1 MTASDQRRLSRLVS
15 SFSGKR
21 ILVVGDLM
29 LDRFIWGDV
38 RRISPEAP
46 VPVVRVTRESVHP
59 GGAGNVVANLAALG
73 ARPVVAGWI
82 GRDEAGREVIRLLKE
97 LGADAS
103 GLLATP
109 EMSSIEKTRI
119 IAHSQQ
125 VVRLDRDAPRPS
137 AKLTKR
143 LLDVVGRKLRGADAV
158 LVSDYGKGTIFP
170 ALLDLLA
177 ERRDKSDFA
186 YLIDPKMPNFDS
198 YRRASLVKPNELEAS
213 AAAGFEIEDAK
224 TLARAGKRLLERWE
238 SDAVMISRGEHGL
251 SIFQQGAPAANF
263 PAVAREVFDV
273 TGAGD
278 TVMAVASLALA
289 AGGALE
295 DAALL
300 ANLAAAIVVGKVG
313 TATLDRPE
321 LLAAVRSAATS
332 PKRRAKR

>member
-1 MTASDQRRLSRLVS
+1 MTATDQRRLSRLVS

-21 ILVVGDLM
+21 ILVIGDLM

-46 VPVVRVTRESVHP
+46 VPVVRITRESVHP

-73 ARPVVAGWI
+73 ARPLVVGWV
-82 GRDEAGREVIRLLKE
+82 GRDEPGREVVRLLKD
-97 LGADAS
+97 LGADVS
-103 GLLATP
+103 GLIATS

-125 VVRLDRDAPRPS
+125 VVRLDREAPRPS

-143 LLDVVGRKLRGADAV
+143 LLEVLGRKLRGADAV
-158 LVSDYGKGTIFP
+158 LVSDYGKGTITP
-170 ALLDLLA
+170 ALLELLA
-177 ERRDKSDFA
+177 DRRDKADFA

-213 AAAGFEIEDAK
+213 TAVGFEIDDAK
-224 TLARAGKRLLERWE
+224 SLARAGEQLLERWQ

-251 SIFQQGAPAANF
+251 SLFQRGASASNF

-278 TVMAVASLALA
+278 TVMAVTSLALA
-289 AGGALE
+289 AGGALG
-295 DAALL
+295 DAAHL

-313 TATLDRPE
+313 TATLGKSE
-321 LLAAVRSAATS
+321 LLGAIRSAVTPS
-332 PKRRAKR
+332 KRRGKR

>member
-1 MTASDQRRLSRLVS
+1 MTNSDQRRLSRLVS
-15 SFSGKR
+15 AFTGKK

-59 GGAGNVVANLAALG
+59 GGAGNVVANLASLG
-73 ARPVVAGWI
+73 ARPLVAGWV
-82 GRDEAGREVIRLLKE
+82 GRDEAGRRIASLLTS

-103 GLLATP
+103 GLLSTT
-109 EMSSIEKTRI
+109 EVRSIEKTRI

-125 VVRLDRDAPRPS
+125 VVRLDRESPPPS
-137 AKLTKR
+137 TRLTNR
-143 LLDVVGRKLRGADAV
+143 LLDVVSRKLRGADAV
-158 LVSDYGKGTIFP
+158 LVSDYGKGAISP

-177 ERRDKSDFA
+177 ERRKASGVA
-186 YLIDPKMPNFDS
+186 YLIDPKMPNFDA
-198 YRRASLVKPNELEAS
+198 YKGASLVKPNEIEAS

-224 TLARAGKRLLERWE
+224 TLGVAGKRLLERWQ

-251 SIFQQGAPAANF
+251 SLFQRGAAPKNF

-289 AGGALE
+289 AGGTFAE
-295 DAALL
+295 AAHL

-313 TATLDRPE
+313 TATLERAE
-321 LLAAVRSAATS
+321 LLSAVRGARTTTTRRR
-332 PKRRAKR
+332 KR